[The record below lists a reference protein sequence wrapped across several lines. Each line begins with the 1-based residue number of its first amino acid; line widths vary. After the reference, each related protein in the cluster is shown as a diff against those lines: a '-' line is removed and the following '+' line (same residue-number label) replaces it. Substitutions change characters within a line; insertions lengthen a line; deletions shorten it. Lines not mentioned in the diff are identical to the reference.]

1 MGHHTTFFL
10 YLTTSPSSWFRISH
24 FLPLGGWQVCSCL
37 CSKEGKKIEGVVLIW
52 VSVSNPQWLNYVQTL
67 VDIFPDIF
75 LNFFAII
82 LQVDEC
88 LDNFNFDLAVKFC
101 EKALGIE
108 PDNVEVLEVAGAVYL
123 ETGETDKAK
132 TVSLC

>member
-1 MGHHTTFFL
+1 M
-10 YLTTSPSSWFRISH
+10 
-24 FLPLGGWQVCSCL
+24 
-37 CSKEGKKIEGVVLIW
+37 SKHWLIYF
-52 VSVSNPQWLNYVQTL
+52 Q
-67 VDIFPDIF
+67 IFSEI
-75 LNFFAII
+75 FAII

-101 EKALGIE
+101 EKALEIE

-132 TVSLC
+132 TVSFC

>member
-1 MGHHTTFFL
+1 MSKHWLIYFQIFSEIFTI
-10 YLTTSPSSWFRISH
+10 IS
-24 FLPLGGWQVCSCL
+24 
-37 CSKEGKKIEGVVLIW
+37 
-52 VSVSNPQWLNYVQTL
+52 
-67 VDIFPDIF
+67 
-75 LNFFAII
+75 
-82 LQVDEC
+82 QVDEC

-101 EKALGIE
+101 EKALEIE

>member
-1 MGHHTTFFL
+1 M
-10 YLTTSPSSWFRISH
+10 
-24 FLPLGGWQVCSCL
+24 
-37 CSKEGKKIEGVVLIW
+37 SKHWSIYF
-52 VSVSNPQWLNYVQTL
+52 Q
-67 VDIFPDIF
+67 IFSEIF
-75 LNFFAII
+75 III

-101 EKALGIE
+101 EKALEIE

-123 ETGETDKAK
+123 ETGETDKAT

>member
-1 MGHHTTFFL
+1 M
-10 YLTTSPSSWFRISH
+10 
-24 FLPLGGWQVCSCL
+24 
-37 CSKEGKKIEGVVLIW
+37 SKHWLIYF
-52 VSVSNPQWLNYVQTL
+52 Q
-67 VDIFPDIF
+67 IFSEIF
-75 LNFFAII
+75 TII

-88 LDNFNFDLAVKFC
+88 LDNCNFDLAVKFC
-101 EKALGIE
+101 EKALEIE

>member
-1 MGHHTTFFL
+1 MGHFTTFFL
-10 YLTTSPSSWFRISH
+10 YLTTFPA
-24 FLPLGGWQVCSCL
+24 LGSEYYIFCL
-37 CSKEGKKIEGVVLIW
+37 LGAAVAFVLNR
-52 VSVSNPQWLNYVQTL
+52 VRKLRVLFKSGLGSQTL
-67 VDIFPDIF
+67 SGSIMSKHWSIYFQIFSEIF
-75 LNFFAII
+75 TII

-101 EKALGIE
+101 EKALEIE

-123 ETGETDKAK
+123 ETGESDKAK

>member
-1 MGHHTTFFL
+1 M
-10 YLTTSPSSWFRISH
+10 
-24 FLPLGGWQVCSCL
+24 
-37 CSKEGKKIEGVVLIW
+37 SKHWLIYF
-52 VSVSNPQWLNYVQTL
+52 Q
-67 VDIFPDIF
+67 IFSEIF
-75 LNFFAII
+75 TII

-101 EKALGIE
+101 EKALEIE

>member
-1 MGHHTTFFL
+1 M
-10 YLTTSPSSWFRISH
+10 
-24 FLPLGGWQVCSCL
+24 
-37 CSKEGKKIEGVVLIW
+37 SKHWSIYF
-52 VSVSNPQWLNYVQTL
+52 Q
-67 VDIFPDIF
+67 IFSEIF
-75 LNFFAII
+75 III

-101 EKALGIE
+101 EKALEME

>member
-1 MGHHTTFFL
+1 M
-10 YLTTSPSSWFRISH
+10 
-24 FLPLGGWQVCSCL
+24 
-37 CSKEGKKIEGVVLIW
+37 SKHWSIYF
-52 VSVSNPQWLNYVQTL
+52 Q
-67 VDIFPDIF
+67 IFSEIF
-75 LNFFAII
+75 III

-101 EKALGIE
+101 EKALEIE

-123 ETGETDKAK
+123 ETGESDKAK

>member
-1 MGHHTTFFL
+1 M
-10 YLTTSPSSWFRISH
+10 
-24 FLPLGGWQVCSCL
+24 PLGGWQVCSCL

-101 EKALGIE
+101 EKALEIE
-108 PDNVEVLEVAGAVYL
+108 PNNVEVLEVAGAVYL

>member
-1 MGHHTTFFL
+1 M
-10 YLTTSPSSWFRISH
+10 
-24 FLPLGGWQVCSCL
+24 
-37 CSKEGKKIEGVVLIW
+37 SKHWSIYF
-52 VSVSNPQWLNYVQTL
+52 Q
-67 VDIFPDIF
+67 IFSEIF
-75 LNFFAII
+75 III

-101 EKALGIE
+101 EKALEIE

>member
-1 MGHHTTFFL
+1 M
-10 YLTTSPSSWFRISH
+10 
-24 FLPLGGWQVCSCL
+24 
-37 CSKEGKKIEGVVLIW
+37 
-52 VSVSNPQWLNYVQTL
+52 
-67 VDIFPDIF
+67 
-75 LNFFAII
+75 
-82 LQVDEC
+82 QVDEC

>member
-1 MGHHTTFFL
+1 MPF
-10 YLTTSPSSWFRISH
+10 
-24 FLPLGGWQVCSCL
+24 GGCSCL
-37 CSKEGKKIEGVVLIW
+37 CSKQGKKIEGVVLIW
-52 VSVSNPQWLNYVQTL
+52 VRVSNPQWLNHVQTL
-67 VDIFPDIF
+67 VDIFSEIF
-75 LNFFAII
+75 TII

-101 EKALGIE
+101 EKALEIE

-123 ETGETDKAK
+123 ETGESDKAK